1 MTETLEQ
8 IKKSIDSFR
17 SDLRAMADY
26 IWDNP
31 EIAYKEYK
39 ACAAQVDFL
48 AKHGFKAESNVY
60 GVETAYTTRLDNGD
74 GPTFAIAAEY
84 DALPEIG
91 HGCGHNLICS
101 AGVAAFLAAAEYMK
115 ANNVKGKLILL
126 GTPAEESEAGKVKML
141 QNNCLDGVDASMM
154 VHPTWRTTKDMGSTA
169 CTRYVVEFFGKAAHA
184 AGSPE
189 FGLNA
194 LDAILMLF
202 NGINAYRQQ
211 MPEFTRI
218 HGVILD
224 AGKMPNIIPDY
235 SRAKFYIRS
244 NKEAWEEKLIERF
257 KDIVK
262 GAALMTGTEY
272 KMTMYSLPYMSRK
285 PNGPMNDMYFEL
297 AEELGMNPQVVNELG
312 RGSSDFGNFS
322 HVCPGIHAYFGISD
336 HKIPGHSLEMA
347 EAAHSDFGF
356 DMAMKAAS
364 AMAAIA
370 LRFLTDAEFR
380 QIVREDFDTTE

>member
-1 MTETLEQ
+1 MTETIKQ
-8 IKKSIDSFR
+8 ISKAIEGFR
-17 SDLRAMADY
+17 SDLRTMADY

-31 EIAYKEYK
+31 ETAYKEYK

-48 AKHGFKAESNVY
+48 ARHGFEAKANVY
-60 GVETAYTTRLDNGD
+60 GVETAYATRFKNGD

-84 DALPEIG
+84 DALPGIG

-101 AGVAAFLAAAEYMK
+101 AGIAAFLSAVEYMK
-115 ANNVKGKLILL
+115 ANDVKGTLVLL

-141 QNNCLDGVDASMM
+141 QNNCLDGVDATMM
-154 VHPTWRTTKDMGSTA
+154 VHPTWRTMKDMGSTA
-169 CTRYVVEFFGKAAHA
+169 CTRFQVEYFGKAAHA

-189 FGLNA
+189 LGLNA

-224 AGKMPNIIPDY
+224 AGKMPNIIPDH
-235 SRAKFYIRS
+235 SSAKFYVRS
-244 NKEAWEEKLIERF
+244 TKEDWEEKLIARF

-272 KMTMYSLPYMSRK
+272 KLTMYSLPYMSRK
-285 PNGPMNDMYFEL
+285 PNAPMNDMYFSL
-297 AEELGMNPQVVNELG
+297 AEELGMAPEVVKEIG

-322 HVCPGIHAYFGISD
+322 HACPGIHAYFAISD
-336 HKIPGHSLEMA
+336 HKIPGHSIEMA
-347 EAAHSDFGF
+347 EAAHTDFGF
-356 DMAMKAAS
+356 DMAMKAAT

-370 LRFLTDAEFR
+370 LRFLSDGEFR
-380 QIVREDFDTTE
+380 AAVRKDFEKAE

>member
-17 SDLRAMADY
+17 NDLRAMADY

-370 LRFLTDAEFR
+370 LRFITDAEFR
-380 QIVREDFDTTE
+380 QIVREDFNTTE

>member
-17 SDLRAMADY
+17 NDLRAMADY

-169 CTRYVVEFFGKAAHA
+169 CTRYVVEYFGKAAHA

-370 LRFLTDAEFR
+370 LRFITDAEFR
-380 QIVREDFDTTE
+380 QIVREDFNTTE

>member
-1 MTETLEQ
+1 MSETLEQ
-8 IKKSIDSFR
+8 IKKSIESFKG
-17 SDLRAMADY
+17 DLRAMADY

-48 AKHGFKAESNVY
+48 AKHGFEAESNVF

-101 AGVAAFLAAAEYMK
+101 AGVAAFLAAAEFMT
-115 ANNVKGKLILL
+115 AHNVKGKLILL

-169 CTRYVVEFFGKAAHA
+169 CTRYVVEYFGKAAHA

-218 HGVILD
+218 HGIILD
-224 AGKMPNIIPDY
+224 AGRMPNIIPDY

-297 AEELGMNPQVVNELG
+297 AEKLGMNPQVVNELG

-336 HKIPGHSLEMA
+336 HKIPGHSIEMA
-347 EAAHSDFGF
+347 EAAHSDYGF

-370 LRFLTDAEFR
+370 LRFLTDSEFR

>member
-1 MTETLEQ
+1 MSETLEQ

-17 SDLRAMADY
+17 NDLRAMADY

-285 PNGPMNDMYFEL
+285 PNGPMNDMYFGL

-336 HKIPGHSLEMA
+336 HKIPGHSIEMA

-370 LRFLTDAEFR
+370 LRFITDAEFR
-380 QIVREDFDTTE
+380 QIVRKDFDTTE